1 MILAGRLA
9 LMNFLTMFE
18 HSSGLVKNHRW
29 LALLPWQKILMQC
42 LVLALSLLE
51 PTWLSVSLTFG
62 MKRPVTA

>member
-9 LMNFLTMFE
+9 LMNFLKMFE

-29 LALLPWQKILMQC
+29 LALLLWQKILMQC
-42 LVLALSLLE
+42 LVLDLSLLE
-51 PTWLSVSLTFG
+51 QIWLSMSLTFD